1 MKTDNKKNPHENRL
15 FHRLKKDLSAVNHI
29 DELHREFRA
38 FRDFY
43 LDPETQNRLRRM
55 GIVKR
60 WIYFTGW
67 LLKSMFFKLSPIRRL
82 MVAAGIAQ
90 NINAVTLQIGPSP
103 FSDNGVWGAALIV
116 FVLLLEL
123 KDKSLAKEELEAGR
137 QIQAAL
143 MPDRNP
149 DFTGWSLWLYTR
161 PANEVGGDM
170 VDFLRLSDS
179 LAGAAI
185 TDVAGKGLRAA
196 LLTAKLQATLRALFS
211 DTADLSELCGQINRI
226 FCRDSIPSIFASMT
240 IVRLSSDSGII
251 QYVNAGHL
259 PALHVSGQGITEME
273 KGDPALG
280 LSPGCRFIEKQI
292 VLSPGDVFFI
302 YSDGVTEACN
312 RNGDFFG
319 IERLKDFIARS
330 SSLPVTQIGE
340 SLIGE
345 IGRFTAGAESY
356 DDLSLIIIKKT
367 QFP

>member
-1 MKTDNKKNPHENRL
+1 MKTDNKKHPHEDRL

-43 LDPETQNRLRRM
+43 LDPETQNRLRKM
-55 GIVKR
+55 GILKR

-67 LLKSMFFKLSPIRRL
+67 ILKSMFFKLSPIRRL

-103 FSDNGVWGAALIV
+103 FSDNGFWGAVLIV

-123 KDKSLAKEELEAGR
+123 KDKSIAREELEAGR

-143 MPDRNP
+143 MPERNP

-170 VDFLRLSDS
+170 VDFLRLTDS

-211 DTADLSELCGQINRI
+211 DSAGLSELCGQVNRI
-226 FCRDSIPSIFASMT
+226 FCRDGIPSIFASMT
-240 IVRLSSDSGII
+240 IVRLSSDSGVI

-259 PALHVSGQGITEME
+259 PALHVSGKDITEME

-280 LSPGCRFIEKQI
+280 LSSGCRYNEKQI
-292 VLSPGDVFFI
+292 ALSAGDVFFI

-312 RNGDFFG
+312 RNGEFFG
-319 IERLKDFIARS
+319 TERLKNFIARTCS
-330 SSLPVTQIGE
+330 FSAVNIGE
-340 SLIGE
+340 SLIDE
-345 IGRFTAGAESY
+345 IDRFTDGAESY
-356 DDLSLIIIKKT
+356 DDLSVIVIKKM
-367 QFP
+367 